1 MALKPGTILNYPGNL
16 VDSMAEA
23 MDEAFRREWGLNMEI
38 PLPDTGT
45 KERLMFFSA
54 ISQGIL
60 SHLRDHLPGATTI
73 SARVVQVVEG
83 DENRPIESEN
93 TTGEIDVYRQ
103 LGVGEEKVGYV
114 KTGHAKVQQTSEPVN
129 SEGEAVIK
137 RIEVEG
143 I

>member
-1 MALKPGTILNYPGNL
+1 MSLKPGTILNYPANL

-23 MDEAFRREWGLNMEI
+23 MDEAFRREWNINMEI

-60 SHLRDHLPGATTI
+60 SHLRDNLPGATTI
-73 SARVVQVVEG
+73 SASVVQVVEG
-83 DENRPIESEN
+83 DENRPIEGEN

-103 LGVGEEKVGYV
+103 LAVGEEKVGYV
-114 KTGHAKVQQTSEPVN
+114 KTGHARVQQTSEPVN
-129 SEGEAVIK
+129 SEGEAVIQG
-137 RIEVEG
+137 IEVEG
-143 I
+143 L